1 MNPIY
6 SHIFVLPWVGRA
18 DCGPTGQV
26 FQLHLCI
33 LGSEMRFLPFTFQ
46 RLESSEPLESC
57 PVGIK

>member
-33 LGSEMRFLPFTFQ
+33 LVASMRFLPFVFQ
-46 RLESSEPLESC
+46 RLVSSEPLESC